1 MNTLVRAEL
10 RKITTVRLPLIGF
23 AVATVAAALTA
34 VAIITSAGR
43 SGNPP
48 LDRHSLT
55 EAVHGPFA
63 IVAGIALLLGILGVA
78 GEFRHQTI
86 TSNLLVAPRRGR
98 LLTAKVLTHAGLG
111 AMVALIATVV
121 TLAVA
126 VPWLNARGVPPSDA
140 TELAKVLAGGVIA
153 AAFFGAAGA
162 GLGALIAN
170 QTAAITI
177 SLIWLLAVEGLF
189 VDITSKPAL
198 HNWLPGGALDA
209 ISTGGSSA
217 AGVSIF
223 AAAGCAIAYVGAF
236 VAAGAR
242 RFVTRDV
249 T

>member
-1 MNTLVRAEL
+1 MNTLVRAEW
-10 RKITTVRLPLIGF
+10 RKITTVRLPLIAF
-23 AVATVAAALTA
+23 AVAAGAAALTA
-34 VAIITSAGR
+34 VAIITTAGR

-55 EAVHGPFA
+55 ATVHGPFA
-63 IVAGIALLLGILGVA
+63 IVAGTALLLGILGVA

-98 LLTAKVLTHAGLG
+98 LLMAKVLTHAGLG
-111 AMVALIATVV
+111 AIVALLATVV
-121 TLAVA
+121 SLAVA

-140 TELAKVLAGGVIA
+140 AALVKVLAGGIIA
-153 AAFFGAAGA
+153 AALFGSAGA

-170 QTAAITI
+170 QTAAIAI
-177 SLIWLLAVEGLF
+177 SLVWLLAVEGLL

-209 ISTGGSSA
+209 ISTGGGTA
-217 AGVSIF
+217 AGVSLL
-223 AAAGCAIAYVGAF
+223 AATSCAIAYTSAF

-242 RFVTRDV
+242 RFVTRDI

>member
-1 MNTLVRAEL
+1 MTSLLRAEL
-10 RKITTVRLPLIGF
+10 RKITTVRLPLIAF
-23 AVATVAAALTA
+23 AVAVVAAALTS
-34 VAIITSAGR
+34 VAIITTAGH

-98 LLTAKVLTHAGLG
+98 LLIAKVLTHAGLG
-111 AMVALIATVV
+111 TMVALIATVV
-121 TLAVA
+121 SLAVA

-140 TELAKVLAGGVIA
+140 AELAKVLAGGVIA
-153 AAFFGAAGA
+153 AAVFGAVGA

-170 QTAAITI
+170 QTAAIAI
-177 SLIWLLAVEGLF
+177 SLVWLLAVEGLL
-189 VDITSKPAL
+189 VDITSKPTL
-198 HNWLPGGALDA
+198 HNWLPGGALGVV
-209 ISTGGSSA
+209 STGGSSA
-217 AGVSIF
+217 AGVTLLT
-223 AAAGCAIAYVGAF
+223 AAGCAVAYAAAF